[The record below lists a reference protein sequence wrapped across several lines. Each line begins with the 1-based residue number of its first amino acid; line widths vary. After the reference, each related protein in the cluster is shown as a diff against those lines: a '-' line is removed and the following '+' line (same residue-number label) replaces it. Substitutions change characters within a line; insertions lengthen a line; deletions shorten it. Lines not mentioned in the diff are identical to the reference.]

1 MKKPRP
7 KVDLA
12 AEEVDLPPYAR
23 EVGQAL
29 TALMAE
35 LELAGHSLSLI
46 FCAEPQIKSLK
57 LRYWGEDQTTDV
69 LSFPGY
75 EPGDPFMPPH
85 LGDIWIN
92 VVAVADQALAAGH
105 TEVIEAC
112 ILAAHGTYHL
122 LGHDHQTPEEW
133 QGFEAVQRRMLEL
146 REQQV

>member
-46 FCAEPQIKSLK
+46 FCSEALIKSLK
-57 LRYWGEDQTTDV
+57 LRYWGEDQATDV

-92 VVAVADQALAAGH
+92 VH
-105 TEVIEAC
+105 
-112 ILAAHGTYHL
+112 
-122 LGHDHQTPEEW
+122 
-133 QGFEAVQRRMLEL
+133 
-146 REQQV
+146 